1 MAVNAQYEFFGEIP
15 RCAKRK
21 EFRCAQTDVHRQCLP
36 IMTRLQQC
44 NCDEYE
50 SDDFNNN
57 DDDDNDGDDDHHIS
71 ESTTAVQSDAQ
82 VPRVAL
88 F

>member
-1 MAVNAQYEFFGEIP
+1 
-15 RCAKRK
+15 
-21 EFRCAQTDVHRQCLP
+21 
-36 IMTRLQQC
+36 MTRLQQC
-44 NCDEYE
+44 DCDEFD

-82 VPRVAL
+82 VPRVTL